1 MELEEKVKLLQAIYA
16 GALADSVFRMGNEGI
31 LEKVTSEK
39 REEQMQTG
47 KYRAVQFG
55 IKNPEE
61 VFFKLSE
68 LFGCANWAVESDNA
82 DFKAEA
88 TKCMLCAIAKKMGA
102 QSPCNIF
109 CLDPMEGM
117 IRGIDPTYSFDVNET
132 LWSGQKCKVNLS
144 KKVAESVLEK

>member
-1 MELEEKVKLLQAIYA
+1 MVLEQKVKLLQMIYA

-39 REEQMQTG
+39 REEQIKTG
-47 KYRAVQFG
+47 KYRAAQFG
-55 IKNPEE
+55 IEKPKE
-61 VFFKLSE
+61 VFLKLSE
-68 LFGCANWAVESDNA
+68 LFGCADWAVESENE

-88 TKCMLCAIAKKMGA
+88 TKCMLCAMAKKMGA

-117 IRGIDPTYSFDVNET
+117 IRGIDPNYSFNTAET
-132 LWSGQKCKVNLS
+132 LWTGHKCEVNLI
-144 KKVAESVLEK
+144 KEAGDI

>member
-1 MELEEKVKLLQAIYA
+1 MDLEQKVKLLQTIYA

-31 LEKVTSEK
+31 FEKVTSEK
-39 REEQMQTG
+39 KEEQIKTG
-47 KYRAVQFG
+47 KYRAAQFG
-55 IKNPEE
+55 IEKPDE
-61 VFFKLSE
+61 VFLKLSE
-68 LFGCANWAVESDNA
+68 LFGCANWAVESDNE

-117 IRGIDPTYSFDVNET
+117 IKGIDPNYRFDVTET
-132 LWSGQKCKVNLS
+132 LWSGQKCEVNLI
-144 KKVAESVLEK
+144 KEA

>member
-1 MELEEKVKLLQAIYA
+1 MELEQKVKLLQAIYA

-39 REEQMQTG
+39 REEQMQNG
-47 KYRAVQFG
+47 KYRAAQFV
-55 IKNPEE
+55 IEKPDE

-68 LFGCANWAVESDNA
+68 LFGCANWAVESDNK
-82 DFKAEA
+82 DYKAEA
-88 TKCMLCAIAKKMGA
+88 TKCMLCAMAKKMGA

-117 IRGIDPTYSFDVNET
+117 IRGIAPNYRFNATET
-132 LWSGQKCKVNLS
+132 LWSGQKCEVNLI
-144 KKVAESVLEK
+144 KEA